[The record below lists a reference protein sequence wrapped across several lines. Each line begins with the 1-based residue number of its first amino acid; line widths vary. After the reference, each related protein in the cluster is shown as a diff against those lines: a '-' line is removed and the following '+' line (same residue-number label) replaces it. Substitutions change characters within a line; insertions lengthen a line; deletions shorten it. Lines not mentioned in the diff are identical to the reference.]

1 MSGRTLLYIGL
12 VLFGGGFLI
21 RWIRDLSRARRERE
35 PMGPSIFELAIGFVT
50 NFFDTLGIGS
60 FAPTTSLFKL
70 GKVVPD
76 EHIPGTM
83 HIGHTPPVFIQAFLF
98 IALVEV
104 GMVTLVSMILAAVLG
119 AWLGA
124 GIVAGLPRRSI
135 QIGMGIA
142 LLIAAVTFITS
153 IYGITPTGGV
163 ATSIEGGG
171 LVIACVAMFVFGALM
186 TLGIGIYAPT
196 IITVSLLG
204 MNPTAAFPIMMGA
217 SAYLMP
223 VAGVRFIEAKK
234 YAVKAALGLTIGGL
248 PAVLLAF
255 FVIRS
260 LPLNAM
266 RWLVVVVVLYAA
278 IAMLRSAYM
287 ERGDAASTTGA
298 APST

>member
-12 VLFGGGFLI
+12 AIFGGGFLFS
-21 RWIRDLSRARRERE
+21 WIRALGAERAAGTEMK
-35 PMGPSIFELAIGFVT
+35 PTLGELAIGFVT

-70 GKVVPD
+70 GNVVPD
-76 EHIPGTM
+76 EQIPGTM
-83 HIGHTPPVFIQAFLF
+83 HIGHTPPVFVQAFLF
-98 IALVEV
+98 IAAVQV

-124 GIVAGLPRRSI
+124 GVVAGLPRRSI
-135 QIGMGIA
+135 QIGMGVA
-142 LLIAAVTFITS
+142 LLIAATTFVLS
-153 IYGITPTGGV
+153 IFEITPSGGA
-163 ATSIEGGG
+163 ATSIAGGG

-204 MNPTAAFPIMMGA
+204 MNPVAAFPIMMGA

-223 VAGVRFIEAKK
+223 VAGVQFIKAKK
-234 YAVKAALGLTIGGL
+234 YGVRAALGLALGGL
-248 PAVLLAF
+248 PAVLIAF
-255 FVIRS
+255 FIVKS

-266 RWLVVVVVLYAA
+266 KWLVVVVVLYAA
-278 IAMLRSAYM
+278 IAMLRSAYL
-287 ERGDAASTTGA
+287 EGRAGPNPVESA
-298 APST
+298 

>member
-12 VLFGGGFLI
+12 ALFGGGFLFN
-21 RWIRDLSRARRERE
+21 WARALLRERAAGTE
-35 PMGPSIFELAIGFVT
+35 MRPRLSELAIGFVT

-76 EHIPGTM
+76 EQIPGTM
-83 HIGHTPPVFIQAFLF
+83 HIGHTPPVFVQAFLF
-98 IALVEV
+98 IAAVQV

-124 GIVAGLPRRSI
+124 GVVAGLPRRSI
-135 QIGMGIA
+135 QIGMGVA
-142 LLIAAVTFITS
+142 LLIAATTFVLSIFEVT
-153 IYGITPTGGV
+153 PAGGA
-163 ATSIEGGG
+163 ATSIGGAQ
-171 LVIACVAMFVFGALM
+171 LVIACIAMFIFGALM

-223 VAGVRFIEAKK
+223 VAGVQFIKAKK
-234 YAVKAALGLTIGGL
+234 YGVRAALGLALGGL
-248 PAVLLAF
+248 PAVLIAF
-255 FVIRS
+255 FIIKS
-260 LPLNAM
+260 IPLNAM
-266 RWLVVVVVLYAA
+266 KWLVVVVVLYAA
-278 IAMLRSAYM
+278 VAMLRSAIQ
-287 ERGDAASTTGA
+287 EGRTPSEPPAQAA
-298 APST
+298 